1 MCIRDRYI
9 SERALLLE
17 LSQRK
22 GYEVSLDE
30 LIRLSRDKDP
40 DALFVHQLFLKYMSI
55 GLNNVLNTLNVVKDV
70 YKRQPLSWPL
80 TVRLVSFPKKSL
92 L

>member
-1 MCIRDRYI
+1 MITFTPEPTVSPESWATPSWSQMAAPVPAEISAASEQYI

-30 LIRLSRDKDP
+30 LIRLSRDKDRM
-40 DALFVHQLFLKYMSI
+40 LFSSI
-55 GLNNVLNTLNVVKDV
+55 
-70 YKRQPLSWPL
+70 
-80 TVRLVSFPKKSL
+80 SFSSNI
-92 L
+92 